1 MFSLFSFLFGACIG
15 SFLNVVIYRY
25 NTGMSLNGRSQ
36 CFSCGRRLAWFDMFP
51 IMSFLVYRGRCR
63 KCKSK
68 ISWQYPVIEFVT
80 ALLFLAI
87 YKVDGLTSVLVFDFI
102 VFGTLIVMTVYD
114 IRHKII
120 PDGLIVIFAVAGL
133 VKMLLPVTYGGSVS
147 VWDILAGFIFYI
159 PFYLLWKIS
168 DGKWIGLG
176 DGKLAIGI
184 GAFLGLQ
191 LGLTAIVLGFWAGAI
206 FGMAYLALQRICNSA
221 WFSRTKL
228 GLFFARNSLTM
239 KSELPFAPFLILG
252 VLIVFF
258 SGFNLLLIGLF
269 L

>member
-1 MFSLFSFLFGACIG
+1 MFSLFFFLLGACIG

-36 CFSCGRRLAWFDMFP
+36 CFSCGRQLTWFDMFP
-51 IMSFLVYRGRCR
+51 IASFLTYRGRCR
-63 KCKSK
+63 TCKSK
-68 ISWQYPVIEFVT
+68 ISWQYPLIELVT
-80 ALLFLAI
+80 AILFLA
-87 YKVDGLTSVLVFDFI
+87 VFRFDGFSFALFFDLI
-102 VFGTLIVMTVYD
+102 VFSLLIVMTVYD

-120 PDGLIVIFAVAGL
+120 PNGLVAIFAIVGL
-133 VKMLLPVTYGGSVS
+133 AKMLTPLLFGGHPAVI
-147 VWDILAGFIFYI
+147 DLLAGFIFYV
-159 PFYLLWKIS
+159 PFYLLWKVS
-168 DGKWIGLG
+168 RGRWIGLG

-184 GAFLGLQ
+184 GTFLGFT
-191 LGLTAIVLGFWAGAI
+191 LGLSAIVVGFWAGAI
-206 FGMAYLALQRICNSA
+206 FGVAYLALQRVCHSA

-258 SGFNLLLIGLF
+258 SGFNLFLVGLF